1 MFLSIKQM
9 ELREIRFDETFA
21 PGELDFQDDE
31 IHQGGPLRVEGTA
44 EILPNTEGQV
54 RVRGKFEVRMETE
67 CDRCLGRAQFPLSS
81 SFDLF
86 YKPVSFIARE
96 EEVELD
102 AGEVEL
108 GFYQGGGMEL
118 EDILREQVLLLMPM
132 QRVCSEDCKG
142 ICPSCGKNRNE
153 TPCDCKDEHAG
164 ARWAAL
170 RDLRNLETM

>member
-9 ELREIRFDETFA
+9 ELREIRFDEIFA

-31 IHQGGPLRVEGTA
+31 IQQGGPLHVEGTA
-44 EILPNTEGQV
+44 ELLPNTEGQV
-54 RVRGKFEVRMETE
+54 RVRGKFEVRLETE

-86 YKPVSFIARE
+86 YKLVSFIARE
-96 EEVELD
+96 EEVGLD
-102 AGEVEL
+102 EGEVEL

-170 RDLRNLETM
+170 RDLRNLETL

>member
-21 PGELDFQDDE
+21 PGEIDFQDDE
-31 IHQGGPLRVEGTA
+31 IHQAGPLHAGGTA
-44 EILPNTEGQV
+44 ELLPNTEDQV
-54 RVRGKFEVRMETE
+54 RVRGKFEVSMETA
-67 CDRCLGRAQFPLSS
+67 CDRCLGRALFPLDS

-86 YKPVSFIARE
+86 YRPVSFIARE
-96 EEVELD
+96 EEVGLD
-102 AGEVEL
+102 EGEVEL

-118 EDILREQVLLLMPM
+118 EDILREQILLLMPM

-153 TPCDCKDEHAG
+153 TPCDCKDEHSG
-164 ARWAAL
+164 GRWAAL
-170 RDLRNLETM
+170 QELRNLETL